1 MTSIRDRYR
10 GSLLGLACGD
20 AVGTSVEFSPRGS
33 FAPVT
38 DMTGGGPFRLKAGQ
52 WTDDTSMAL
61 CLAESLLTRGAF
73 DAGDQINRY
82 RNWWQWGY
90 LSSTGTCFDIG
101 MTVQDAL
108 SRYAV
113 TGDPFSGSTH
123 PRSAGNGSLMRLV
136 PAVLFAYPDRAGVLQ
151 HAADSS
157 RTTHGAPEAVQA
169 CQLFAGLLSAAL
181 DGLPKEALLAHAG
194 FAPSEPKLAAIAG
207 GAFLGKADSAIQG
220 TGYAVDSLEAALW
233 CFFHTDSFEAA
244 VLRATNLGDD
254 ADTTA
259 AITGQ
264 LAGAWYG
271 VDAIPARWLE
281 QIAMR
286 ADIDDMAC
294 RLYDRF
300 YAANLK
306 RSPDRT
312 GAA

>member
-1 MTSIRDRYR
+1 MSSTRDRYR

-20 AVGTSVEFSPRGS
+20 AVGTTVEFSPRGS

-61 CLAESLLTRGAF
+61 CLAESFLTKGEF
-73 DAGDQINRY
+73 DPLDQINRY
-82 RNWWQWGY
+82 RNWCQWGY

-108 SRYAV
+108 SRFSVSGNPY
-113 TGDPFSGSTH
+113 SGSTN

-136 PAVLFAYPDRAGVLQ
+136 PAVLFAYPDRARVSQ

-169 CQLFAGLLSAAL
+169 CQLFAGILSAAL
-181 DGLPKEALLAHAG
+181 DGQPKEALLANAG
-194 FAPSEPKLAAIAG
+194 FAPTEPTLAAMAT
-207 GAFLGKADSAIQG
+207 GAFLDKADSDIQG

-233 CFFHTDSFEAA
+233 CFFHTDSYEAA

-259 AITGQ
+259 AISGQ
-264 LAGAWYG
+264 LAGAFYG
-271 VDAIPARWLE
+271 VQGIPARWLD
-281 QIAMR
+281 QISMR
-286 ADIDDMAC
+286 AEIDDMAC
-294 RLYDRF
+294 RLFDRF
-300 YAANLK
+300 HPVNCESMA
-306 RSPDRT
+306 
-312 GAA
+312 

>member
-1 MTSIRDRYR
+1 MSATRERYR

-20 AVGTSVEFSPRGS
+20 AVGTTVEFSPRGS

-38 DMTGGGPFRLKAGQ
+38 DMLGGGPFRLKAGQ

-61 CLAESLLTRGAF
+61 CLAESFLTKGEF
-73 DAGDQINRY
+73 DPLDQINRY
-82 RNWWQWGY
+82 RNWHQWGY

-101 MTVQDAL
+101 MTVRDAL
-108 SRYAV
+108 SRFSAS
-113 TGDPFSGSTH
+113 GDPYSGSTS

-136 PAVLFAYPDRAGVLQ
+136 PAVLFAYPDRARVLEF
-151 HAADSS
+151 AADSS

-169 CQLFAGLLSAAL
+169 CQLFAGILGAAL
-181 DGLPKEALLAHAG
+181 DGQPKEALLANAG
-194 FAPSEPKLAAIAG
+194 FVPTEPKLAAIAS

-233 CFFHTDSFEAA
+233 CFFHTDSVEAA
-244 VLRATNLGDD
+244 VLRAANLGDD

-264 LAGAWYG
+264 IAGAFYG
-271 VDAIPARWLE
+271 VEGIPARWLDR
-281 QIAMR
+281 ITMR
-286 ADIDDMAC
+286 AEIDDMAC

-300 YAANLK
+300 YPVNCE
-306 RSPDRT
+306 RSRDRERM
-312 GAA
+312 A

>member
-1 MTSIRDRYR
+1 MISIRDRYR

-20 AVGTSVEFSPRGS
+20 AVGTTVEFSARGS

-38 DMTGGGPFRLKAGQ
+38 DMTGGGPFRLKPGQ

-61 CLAESLLTRGAF
+61 CLAESFLTKDAF
-73 DAGDQINRY
+73 DAADQINRY

-113 TGDPFSGSTH
+113 SGDPYSGSTN

-136 PAVLFAYPDRAGVLQ
+136 PAVLFAYPDRARALQ

-169 CQLFAGLLSAAL
+169 CQLFAGILSAAL
-181 DGLPKEALLAHAG
+181 DGQPKNALLVNAG
-194 FAPSEPKLAAIAG
+194 FMPTEPKLAAIAA
-207 GAFLGKADSAIQG
+207 GAFLDKADSEIRG

-233 CFFHTDSFEAA
+233 CFFHTDSYEAA

-259 AITGQ
+259 AIVGQ
-264 LAGAWYG
+264 IAGAWYG
-271 VDAIPARWLE
+271 VDAIPAGWLDK
-281 QIAMR
+281 ISMR
-286 ADIDDMAC
+286 AEIDDMAC
-294 RLYDRF
+294 RLFDRF
-300 YAANLK
+300 HDVNSKHA
-306 RSPDRT
+306 
-312 GAA
+312 